1 MSLEDELNIPQEATL
16 TLPPRLQPI
25 ELIISKITTTQQND
39 DDISTTNFITIPS
52 STTTNNS
59 SHKVQITNALSI
71 RHSNAT
77 TTNNEKPRCIIIGR
91 QASVSDIRIDH
102 KSVSRRH
109 TALYYIT
116 ASSPST
122 TNNSANN
129 TSNTNNNNANNNNT
143 NTSNAKLIIQD
154 LGGKHG
160 TYVNDTRLSKNGT
173 FSINLLSTSTAES
186 KEERKEKEYRIRIGN
201 APLLCRLILPEMCDI
216 GTKMNEKKQKCGEK
230 KSVNKKDIEQPTEDV
245 AAVDDRKEPLEG
257 QSIDKPK
264 ALSKDDSNKAA
275 DTTTNED
282 EALTRK
288 SREEQIAAMI
298 ASFDTAPAYKKYIP
312 TTNEEEE
319 EEDNDDNDTRG
330 MNNLKKNGKASMKS
344 EGMATTSTNNNNNN
358 NNNPYN
364 LPITS
369 SITLSPGSNS
379 FTSSDGTNTPLQS
392 KSSVSTL
399 CFEPSGARLAAGHRD
414 GTLRFYD
421 FHGMQP
427 TRPQT
432 AESNNNTYP
441 PFRIVDSDN
450 DPLDQT
456 GRHIMTALSPS
467 ATGGQW
473 IVGNTSAQAKVLDR
487 EGQTTLYYFIKGDV
501 YVTDP
506 TKTTGH
512 TASVTGVAF
521 HPLIKDICWTTGL
534 DGSIRQWDTSGKGRT
549 QFHKLVCKSVIGKV
563 KNDKGQRTQV
573 VSNLSVHPNGR
584 KLVIG
589 TSCGSIQIWNCYGV
603 NVNVNRPLG
612 VVYSAHDGESG
623 GKGGVTFVTFS
634 GGNGEYIASR
644 SDSDDTVRI
653 WNVGR
658 MEKDSGLFSR
668 KHTSRGSGGGK
679 GGGEVEHSSSLL
691 LAVCVGLPALN
702 EFANCAFSPDGTIL
716 CAGTSVDPRK
726 SGSGTDNTC
735 GKLKFYKLPEDNVKR
750 IKGSKSKEGGSKSL
764 PKKNKKNKKTTA
776 MLDPIVELDVAPNAS
791 VLGVQWHPKLNQIAI
806 GTSNGM

>member
-1 MSLEDELNIPQEATL
+1 MSLEDELNIPHEATL
-16 TLPPRLQPI
+16 TLSPQYNLQPI
-25 ELIISKITTTQQND
+25 ELILSPTIQQND
-39 DDISTTNFITIPS
+39 DDDISTNFMTIPS
-52 STTTNNS
+52 STTTTSQTSNS
-59 SHKVQITNALSI
+59 SYKVQITNTSSI
-71 RHSNAT
+71 RHSN
-77 TTNNEKPRCIIIGR
+77 TNNDNIPRCIIIGR

-102 KSVSRRH
+102 KSVSRGH
-109 TALYYIT
+109 TALYYII

-122 TNNSANN
+122 TNITSANN
-129 TSNTNNNNANNNNT
+129 TSNTNNNNTNANNNNYT
-143 NTSNAKLIIQD
+143 KLIIQD

-160 TYVNDTRLSKNGT
+160 TYVNDTRLSKNGM
-173 FSINLLSTSTAES
+173 FSIDLSKLSTA
-186 KEERKEKEYRIRIGN
+186 EKEYRIRIGN
-201 APLLCRLILPEMCDI
+201 APLLCSLILPNEIDI
-216 GTKMNEKKQKCGEK
+216 DRKMDEIKQKCGEK
-230 KSVNKKDIEQPTEDV
+230 KSVVKKDDQQNTEDV
-245 AAVDDRKEPLEG
+245 AVDYDRKEPPER
-257 QSIDKPK
+257 INKPK
-264 ALSKDDSNKAA
+264 ALPKEDRKEPPEPKEN
-275 DTTTNED
+275 NED

-312 TTNEEEE
+312 TTND
-319 EEDNDDNDTRG
+319 EDDDNVTRG
-330 MNNLKKNGKASMKS
+330 MNNLKTNGKASMKS
-344 EGMATTSTNNNNNN
+344 DEGMSTSTNNNTNN

-379 FTSSDGTNTPLQS
+379 FTSSDGTNTPLQC

-399 CFEPSGARLAAGHRD
+399 CFEPSGARLVAGHRD

-427 TRPQT
+427 TPQ
-432 AESNNNTYP
+432 SNNTYP

-512 TASVTGVAF
+512 TASVTGVSF

-549 QFHKLVCKSVIGKV
+549 QFQKLVCKSVIGKV

-573 VSNLSVHPNGR
+573 VSNLSAHPNGR

-612 VVYSAHDGESG
+612 VVYSAHSGESG
-623 GKGGVTFVTFS
+623 KGGGVTFVTFS

-653 WNVGR
+653 WNVSS

-668 KHTSRGSGGGK
+668 KHNSRGSGGK

-702 EFANCAFSPDGTIL
+702 EFANCAFSPDGSIL

-726 SGSGTDNTC
+726 SGSGTDTC

-750 IKGSKSKEGGSKSL
+750 IKGSKSKEGGSKSSS
-764 PKKNKKNKKTTA
+764 KKTKKTTA

-791 VLGVQWHPKLNQIAI
+791 VLGVQWHLKLNQIAF

>member
-1 MSLEDELNIPQEATL
+1 MSLEDELNISQEATL
-16 TLPPRLQPI
+16 TLSPPYNLKPI
-25 ELIISKITTTQQND
+25 ELILSNIT

-52 STTTNNS
+52 SSTTTTNQTNNS
-59 SHKVQITNALSI
+59 SHKVQITNTSSI
-71 RHSNAT
+71 RHSN
-77 TTNNEKPRCIIIGR
+77 TNNDNIPRCIIIGR
-91 QASVSDIRIDH
+91 QAAASDIRLDH
-102 KSVSRRH
+102 RSVSRRH
-109 TALYYIT
+109 TALYYIV
-116 ASSPST
+116 ASPPST
-122 TNNSANN
+122 TNNTIANN
-129 TSNTNNNNANNNNT
+129 TSNTNNNNANANNNNT
-143 NTSNAKLIIQD
+143 KLIIQD

-173 FSINLLSTSTAES
+173 FSINLSKLSTA
-186 KEERKEKEYRIRIGN
+186 EKEYRIRIGN
-201 APLLCRLILPEMCDI
+201 APLLCSLIIKPKIDI
-216 GTKMNEKKQKCGEK
+216 DTKMMDDEKQKCGEK
-230 KSVNKKDIEQPTEDV
+230 KSVIKKDVQKIEDV
-245 AAVDDRKEPLEG
+245 AVDDRKEPPE
-257 QSIDKPK
+257 PK
-264 ALSKDDSNKAA
+264 ENNKAA
-275 DTTTNED
+275 DTTTNDD
-282 EALTRK
+282 EALTRE

-312 TTNEEEE
+312 TNEGE
-319 EEDNDDNDTRG
+319 EEDNVTRG
-330 MNNLKKNGKASMKS
+330 MNNLKTDGKASMKS
-344 EGMATTSTNNNNNN
+344 NEGMATSKTNTN

-399 CFEPSGARLAAGHRD
+399 CFEPSGARLVAGHRD

-427 TRPQT
+427 TSTQT

-512 TASVTGVAF
+512 TASVTGVSF

-589 TSCGSIQIWNCYGV
+589 TSCGSIQIWNCYVG
-603 NVNVNRPLG
+603 NVNVNRPIG
-612 VVYSAHDGESG
+612 VIYSAHGEGS

-668 KHTSRGSGGGK
+668 KHNSRGSGGSK

-702 EFANCAFSPDGTIL
+702 EFANCAFSPDGSVL

-726 SGSGTDNTC
+726 SGSGTDTC

-750 IKGSKSKEGGSKSL
+750 IKGSNSKEGGSKSSS
-764 PKKNKKNKKTTA
+764 KKNKKTTA

-791 VLGVQWHPKLNQIAI
+791 VLGVQWHPKLNQIAF

>member
-1 MSLEDELNIPQEATL
+1 
-16 TLPPRLQPI
+16 
-25 ELIISKITTTQQND
+25 
-39 DDISTTNFITIPS
+39 
-52 STTTNNS
+52 
-59 SHKVQITNALSI
+59 
-71 RHSNAT
+71 
-77 TTNNEKPRCIIIGR
+77 
-91 QASVSDIRIDH
+91 
-102 KSVSRRH
+102 
-109 TALYYIT
+109 
-116 ASSPST
+116 
-122 TNNSANN
+122 
-129 TSNTNNNNANNNNT
+129 
-143 NTSNAKLIIQD
+143 
-154 LGGKHG
+154 
-160 TYVNDTRLSKNGT
+160 
-173 FSINLLSTSTAES
+173 
-186 KEERKEKEYRIRIGN
+186 
-201 APLLCRLILPEMCDI
+201 
-216 GTKMNEKKQKCGEK
+216 
-230 KSVNKKDIEQPTEDV
+230 
-245 AAVDDRKEPLEG
+245 
-257 QSIDKPK
+257 
-264 ALSKDDSNKAA
+264 
-275 DTTTNED
+275 
-282 EALTRK
+282 
-288 SREEQIAAMI
+288 
-298 ASFDTAPAYKKYIP
+298 
-312 TTNEEEE
+312 
-319 EEDNDDNDTRG
+319 
-330 MNNLKKNGKASMKS
+330 
-344 EGMATTSTNNNNNN
+344 
-358 NNNPYN
+358 
-364 LPITS
+364 
-369 SITLSPGSNS
+369 
-379 FTSSDGTNTPLQS
+379 
-392 KSSVSTL
+392 
-399 CFEPSGARLAAGHRD
+399 
-414 GTLRFYD
+414 
-421 FHGMQP
+421 MQP
-427 TRPQT
+427 TPQ
-432 AESNNNTYP
+432 SNNTYP

-512 TASVTGVAF
+512 TASVTGVSF

-549 QFHKLVCKSVIGKV
+549 QFQKLVCKSVIGKV

-612 VVYSAHDGESG
+612 VVYSAHGGES

-668 KHTSRGSGGGK
+668 KHTSRGSGGK

-702 EFANCAFSPDGTIL
+702 EFANCAFSPDGSML

-726 SGSGTDNTC
+726 SGSGTDDTC
-735 GKLKFYKLPEDNVKR
+735 GKLKFYQLPEDNVKR
-750 IKGSKSKEGGSKSL
+750 IKGSNSKEGGFKSSS
-764 PKKNKKNKKTTA
+764 KKNKKTTA
-776 MLDPIVELDVAPNAS
+776 MLDPFVELDVAPNAS